1 MKGYGLADLRT
12 GAPITRWTRFEIA
25 SVSKTFTATALLML
39 QQRGLVSIDDD
50 IRKFIPELPQYA
62 GGPVRLRDMLRHV
75 SGLPSYFDLKNVP
88 MSRKDLLG
96 QRGLSGGVGAAVAA
110 VSAAIFARPQIRV

>member
-1 MKGYGLADLRT
+1 MGSLT
-12 GAPITRWTRFEIA
+12 CAPAPPTTPVTRWTRFEIA

-39 QQRGLVSIDDD
+39 QQRGLVSVDDD

-62 GGPVRLRDMLRHV
+62 STPVRISDMLRHV

-88 MSRKDLLG
+88 MGNK
-96 QRGLSGGVGAAVAA
+96 AYW
-110 VSAAIFARPQIRV
+110 VSDDYPSELARQARQFPL